1 MITVLAG
8 VNGAGKS
15 SILGMSYENKG
26 AYYFNPDEAA
36 RILLQKRTVTDQI
49 VANSRAWEIGYQR
62 LNTAIDLDE
71 NFAFETT
78 LGGNKIFQ
86 ALMRAVTLQREV
98 QVSFVGL
105 ATPELHIQRVAERVN
120 RGGHPIDEAKIRE
133 RWETSRA
140 NMVELIASCH
150 SASVFDNSLP
160 LIGGKPQTVC
170 LFRMQQ
176 GVFLTGPT
184 PDMPEWAKPL
194 AAAAMKRALQR

>member
-15 SILGMSYENKG
+15 SILGMSYESKG
-26 AYYFNPDEAA
+26 AHYFNPDEAA
-36 RILLQKRTVTDQI
+36 RILLQKRSVTDQT

-98 QVSFVGL
+98 QISFVGL

-133 RWETSRA
+133 RWETSRS

-160 LIGGKPQTVC
+160 LVGGKPQTVC

-176 GVFLTGPT
+176 GAFLTGPI